1 MSFSCFMVMYSYGDA
16 WSTGAYIRI
25 LGPDGQLVYL
35 GVMKEKRT
43 ETHTFI
49 RIFYFYYL
57 LFLS

>member
-1 MSFSCFMVMYSYGDA
+1 MYSYGDA

-57 LFLS
+57 LFIS